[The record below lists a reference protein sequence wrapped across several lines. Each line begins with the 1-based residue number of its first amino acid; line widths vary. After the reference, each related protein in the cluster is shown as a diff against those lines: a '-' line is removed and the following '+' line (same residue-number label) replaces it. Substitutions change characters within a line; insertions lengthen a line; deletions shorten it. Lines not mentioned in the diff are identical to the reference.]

1 LIEDAADTVNDSWKW
16 VKMRKS
22 LMKSVKL
29 KEKIQS
35 SMLNESHDKA
45 LQSINFEQT
54 LMKNEWKFETDASNS
69 TDTW

>member
-1 LIEDAADTVNDSWKW
+1 
-16 VKMRKS
+16 MRKS